1 MNHVNNYILTAN
13 GEERLYIDSPKIVKW
28 QTDELVNVKNPD
40 LLSLIHQMVD
50 IKENLDIM

>member
-13 GEERLYIDSPKIVKW
+13 GEERLCIDSPKIVKW